1 MKRLILSFS
10 VYFMFCTVYADAD
23 IIMYEKIKKADTSI
37 DSVFVHTNKKRI
49 HTNKSV
55 ELYRKNGNSNIY
67 NLFYPIIKN
76 DTIYSIKALIAI
88 PKFFQY
94 QYTKLTNNN
103 NIQIIFSKKGEKYI
117 ISINNEELKYF
128 EEFFEKGENENSN
141 KIQVQ
146 HLFYIREEMSMDY
159 MCLTKEINN
168 IYIFVKL
175 LKKRSREQKEKLA
188 QSLNNFHTID
198 SRIITSG
205 SGDGSLTHS
214 NN

>member
-1 MKRLILSFS
+1 
-10 VYFMFCTVYADAD
+10 MFCTVYADAD

-67 NLFYPIIKN
+67 NLFYPIIKK
-76 DTIYSIKALIAI
+76 DTIYLIKARVAI
-88 PKFFQY
+88 PRFFQY

-103 NIQIIFSKKGEKYI
+103 NVQIIFCKKGEKYI

-128 EEFFEKGENENSN
+128 EEFYEKEENENSN

-198 SRIITSG
+198 SRIITMST
-205 SGDGSLTHS
+205 D
-214 NN
+214 

>member
-67 NLFYPIIKN
+67 NLFYPIIKK
-76 DTIYSIKALIAI
+76 DTIYLIKARVAI
-88 PKFFQY
+88 PRFFQY

-103 NIQIIFSKKGEKYI
+103 NVQIIFSKKGEKYI

-128 EEFFEKGENENSN
+128 EEFYEKEENENFN

-146 HLFYIREEMSMDY
+146 HLFFIREEMSMDY

-198 SRIITSG
+198 SRIITMST
-205 SGDGSLTHS
+205 D
-214 NN
+214 

>member
-1 MKRLILSFS
+1 
-10 VYFMFCTVYADAD
+10 MFCTVYADAD

-67 NLFYPIIKN
+67 NLFYPIIKK
-76 DTIYSIKALIAI
+76 DTIYLIKARVAI
-88 PKFFQY
+88 PRFFQY

-103 NIQIIFSKKGEKYI
+103 NVQIIFSKKGEKYI

-128 EEFFEKGENENSN
+128 EEFYEKEENENFN

-146 HLFYIREEMSMDY
+146 HLFFIREEMSMDY

-198 SRIITSG
+198 SRIITMST
-205 SGDGSLTHS
+205 D
-214 NN
+214 